1 MSLPLATLP
10 MAERWDCHQCGIC
23 CYGSIV
29 RLSEQDRERLRQ
41 QGWDKHPDFRGTP
54 IVIREGWFSSQYHLA
69 QRDDGSCVFLMPDG
83 LCRIHK
89 ELGFEA
95 KPLLCQM
102 FPRQIIPLGDRAVLT
117 IRRACPSAAQD
128 LGRPVEEHLSDVRRL
143 ADEGKLLEKAT
154 AAPAIK
160 RGERRSWKAAT
171 KLLRVLE
178 RMLRDER
185 YPPVRRIVHGLV
197 LCRLLTEARTRR
209 MNDEKLGELLAVLET
224 MAPDEAAPLFA
235 ERKPL
240 TRIGGVLFRQIG
252 LEYVRLHPQVRIHNT
267 WAERWKMVRFGLAMV
282 RATGKVPSLSE
293 KFSPVEFS
301 ALEEPLGVLD
311 PQVYR
316 PFARYIETLVASFQ
330 YALARRA
337 GWSIVESF
345 QSLALTY
352 PLGLWMMRWV
362 CSGRTPEIEDAAD
375 LVTTLDRGQ
384 GYIPL
389 SGFRQRTRLNML
401 ANSGDLARAVIWYAR

>member
-10 MAERWDCHQCGIC
+10 LAERWDCHQCGIC

-29 RLSEQDRERLRQ
+29 RLSEQDRQRLQQ
-41 QGWDKHPDFRGTP
+41 QGWDKHPDYRGIRT
-54 IVIREGWFSSQYHLA
+54 VVREGWFSLQYHLA
-69 QRDDGSCVFLMPDG
+69 QRDDGGCVFLTPDG

-89 ELGFEA
+89 EFGFEA

-128 LGRPVEEHLSDVRRL
+128 LGRLAEEHLPDVRRL
-143 ADEGKLLEKAT
+143 ADEGKLLEKPT

-160 RGERRSWKAAT
+160 RGERRSWKVAL
-171 KLLRVLE
+171 KLLRTLE

-197 LCRLLTEARTRR
+197 LCRLLTQARTRKFDDKR
-209 MNDEKLGELLAVLET
+209 VGELLEVLET
-224 MAPDEAAPLFA
+224 TASDEAAPLFA
-235 ERKPL
+235 ERKAPAG
-240 TRIGGVLFRQIG
+240 ISGIMFRQIG
-252 LEYVRLHPQVRIHNT
+252 LEYIRLHPQVRIHKT
-267 WAERWKMVRFGLAMV
+267 WAERWKMVRFGFAML
-282 RATGKVPSLSE
+282 RAKGRVPRLSE
-293 KFSPVEFS
+293 QLPQPQFA

-311 PQVYR
+311 PEIYQ
-316 PFARYIETLVASFQ
+316 PFARYLETLGASYQ

-352 PLGLWMMRWV
+352 PLGMWMLRWT
-362 CSGRTPEIEDAAD
+362 CAGRAPTVKDAAD
-375 LVTTLDRGQ
+375 IIVTLDRGQ

-401 ANSGDLARAVIWYAR
+401 AASGDLERMVIWYGR